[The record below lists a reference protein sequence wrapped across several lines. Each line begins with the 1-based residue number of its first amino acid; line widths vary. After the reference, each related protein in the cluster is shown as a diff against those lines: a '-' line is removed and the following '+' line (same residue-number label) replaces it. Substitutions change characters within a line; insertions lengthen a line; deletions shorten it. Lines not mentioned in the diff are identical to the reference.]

1 VSEQFF
7 FERIQSPVGRLL
19 MIADARGVLRVLEFR
34 DTVERWRRVI
44 ERRFSGAMLT
54 EKPGAFGHA
63 DTLAR
68 YFEGDVESIDTIAT
82 AADGTDF
89 QRAVWKAL
97 RTIPVGT
104 TMSYGALAKQIGQPA
119 AVRAVGLANGANP
132 IAIVVPCHRVIGSD
146 GSLTGYGGGLE
157 KKRWLLAHEARHAG
171 DGLFK
176 KVRQS

>member
-1 VSEQFF
+1 
-7 FERIQSPVGRLL
+7 
-19 MIADARGVLRVLEFR
+19 VLRVLEFR

-44 ERRFSGAMLT
+44 ERRFNGAALT

-68 YFEGDVESIDTIAT
+68 YFEGEVESIDAIAT

-104 TMSYGALAKQIGQPA
+104 TMSYGALARQIGQPA

-171 DGLFK
+171 VGLFK
-176 KVRQS
+176 KVRHS

>member
-1 VSEQFF
+1 MSEQFF
-7 FERIQSPVGRLL
+7 FELIQSPVGRLL
-19 MIADARGVLRVLEFR
+19 MIVDAKGVLRVLEFR

-44 ERRFSGAMLT
+44 ERRFSGATLV
-54 EKPGAFGHA
+54 ERPGAFGHA
-63 DTLAR
+63 ETLAR
-68 YFEGDVESIDTIAT
+68 YFDGDVESIDAIAT
-82 AADGTDF
+82 AAQGTDF

-104 TMSYGALAKQIGQPA
+104 TLSYGALARQIGQPT

-157 KKRWLLAHEARHAG
+157 RKRWLLGHEALHAG

-176 KVRQS
+176 KVRHS

>member
-7 FERIQSPVGRLL
+7 FELVQSPVGRLL
-19 MIADARGVLRVLEFR
+19 MIADARGVLKVLEFR
-34 DTVERWRRVI
+34 DTVERWRRII
-44 ERRFSGAMLT
+44 ERRFNGATLV
-54 EKPGAFGHA
+54 EKSDAFGHA
-63 DTLAR
+63 ETLAR
-68 YFEGDVESIDTIAT
+68 YFEGDVESIDAIKT

-104 TMSYGALAKQIGQPA
+104 TMSYGALARQIGQPA

-176 KVRQS
+176 KVRRS